1 MFTDRRANSLP
12 TQRRRQPWPAKRPF
26 KILSLDGGGIRG
38 IYTAEILRR
47 CEETFCDGAPL
58 ARYFDMIAG
67 TSTGGIIA
75 LGLGLGIPTTEIAGF
90 YRDDGRKIFP
100 PLPGGWIGRVRRR
113 IRSLGGTKLVHEELE
128 AALQRRFVDHL
139 LGESITRLVIP
150 AFMMPKTEI
159 AVFKTDHHEDFKNDH
174 KTPMWKV
181 ARATSA
187 APTYLKGLEHEE
199 SGKIFI
205 DGGVWA
211 NNPIMVALVDSVTAY
226 EIGFDQVEIFSIGTG
241 NAPFALRKPDVFRG
255 QIAWREAIKAAMFL
269 TTDNATAQ
277 AKLLLGPDRCL
288 RIEPSEADSMIE
300 MDDYDAAFARL
311 PDRARAH
318 FEEKQAEIGQF
329 FESVAAPRE
338 RHYRADRV
346 ADGEAQTLSEPDSD

>member
-12 TQRRRQPWPAKRPF
+12 TRRARQPWPSDRPF

-47 CEETFCDGAPL
+47 CEENFCDGAPL
-58 ARYFDMIAG
+58 AQYFDMIAG

-75 LGLGLGIPTTEIAGF
+75 LGLGLGIPTTEITGF
-90 YRDDGRKIFP
+90 YHDDGRKIFP
-100 PLPGGWIGRVRRR
+100 PLPGGWIGRVRRFL
-113 IRSLGGTKLVHEELE
+113 RSLNGPKLVHEELE
-128 AALQRRFVDHL
+128 EALKRRFTDHL
-139 LGESITRLVIP
+139 LGDSMTRLVIP

-159 AVFKTDHHEDFKNDH
+159 AVFKTDHHKDFRNDH
-174 KTPMWKV
+174 ATPMWKV

-199 SGKIFI
+199 SGRIFI

-211 NNPIMVALVDSVTAY
+211 NNPVMVALVDAVTAY
-226 EIGFDQVEIFSIGTG
+226 DIGFDQVEIFSIGTG

-255 QIAWREAIKAAMFL
+255 LIAWREAIKAAMFL

-288 RIEPSEADSMIE
+288 RIEPDEADSATE
-300 MDDYDAAFARL
+300 MDDYDEAFARL
-311 PDRARAH
+311 PDRAAEH
-318 FEEKQAEIGQF
+318 FESRRTEIASF
-329 FESVAAPRE
+329 FGNKVQLRE
-338 RHYRADRV
+338 RLYS
-346 ADGEAQTLSEPDSD
+346 GK

>member
-1 MFTDRRANSLP
+1 MFTDRRANSLA
-12 TQRRRQPWPAKRPF
+12 TRRTRQPWPAGKPF

-58 ARYFDMIAG
+58 AQYFDMIAG

-75 LGLGLGIPTTEIAGF
+75 LGLGLGLSTGEIAGF

-100 PLPGGWIGRVRRR
+100 PLPGRWIGRARRFLL
-113 IRSLGGTKLVHEELE
+113 SLNGPKLMHEELE
-128 AALQRRFVDHL
+128 KALKKRFVDHL

-159 AVFKTDHHEDFKNDH
+159 AVFKTDHHEDFRNDH
-174 KTPMWKV
+174 LTSMWKV

-199 SGKIFI
+199 TGRIFI

-211 NNPIMVALVDSVTAY
+211 NNPVMVALVDAVTAY
-226 EIGFDQVEIFSIGTG
+226 DLSFDQIEIFSIGTG
-241 NAPFALRKPDVFRG
+241 NAPFALRKSDVFRG
-255 QIAWREAIKAAMFL
+255 LIAWREAIKAAMFL

-288 RIEPSEADSMIE
+288 RIEPAEADSAIE
-300 MDDYDAAFARL
+300 LDDYDGAFARL
-311 PDRARAH
+311 PVRAAEH
-318 FEEKQAEIGQF
+318 FEGRRVEIARF
-329 FESVAAPRE
+329 FENVVAPRE
-338 RHYRADRV
+338 RHHSRK
-346 ADGEAQTLSEPDSD
+346 

>member
-1 MFTDRRANSLP
+1 MFTNRRANSLV
-12 TQRRRQPWPAKRPF
+12 TRRARQSWPAGKPF

-47 CEETFCDGAPL
+47 CEESFCRGAPL

-75 LGLGLGIPTTEIAGF
+75 LGLGLGIPTAEIVGF

-100 PLPGGWIGRVRRR
+100 PLPDGFVGRLQSF
-113 IRSLGGTKLVHEELE
+113 IRSLNGPKLVHTELE
-128 AALQRRFVDHL
+128 EALKRRFVDHL
-139 LGESITRLVIP
+139 LGESMTRLVIP

-159 AVFKTDHHEDFKNDH
+159 AVFKTDHHEDFSNDYA
-174 KTPMWKV
+174 TPMWQV

-199 SGKIFI
+199 SGQIFI

-211 NNPIMVALVDSVTAY
+211 NNPIMVGLVDAVTDY
-226 EIGFDQVEIFSIGTG
+226 DIDFDQVSVFSIGTG
-241 NAPFALRKPDVFRG
+241 NAPFTLRKPDVFRG
-255 QIAWREAIKAAMFL
+255 LIAWREAIKAAMFL

-288 RIEPSEADSMIE
+288 RIEPSEADSAIE
-300 MDDYDAAFARL
+300 LDDYDTAFARL
-311 PDRARAH
+311 PDLAAEQ
-318 FEEKQAEIGQF
+318 FESKRAEIERF
-329 FESVAAPRE
+329 FDGVVAPRE
-338 RHYRADRV
+338 RHYDR
-346 ADGEAQTLSEPDSD
+346 